1 MEWTDLIIAL
11 AVLFGIVMICREL
24 NCWYLKINKRIDLM
38 NQMIENQEKMIRLLK
53 GEKIADEKKEK
64 AEITDIDGWIKGG
77 SGKEEDSEEKD
88 EFTVGSV
95 VSSMV
100 EKDGVQIGD
109 VLNVTKVGKDHVVC
123 SLEGKNVGKFK
134 FDEVFLVK

>member
-38 NQMIENQEKMIRLLK
+38 NQMIENQEKIIRLLK
-53 GEKIADEKKEK
+53 GEKVADEKKETP
-64 AEITDIDGWIKGG
+64 EITDIDGWINGG
-77 SGKEEDSEEKD
+77 SGNEEDSEEKD

-100 EKDGVQIGD
+100 EKNGVQIGD